1 MNLNSSSTK
10 CQVTFR
16 YLFFFSL
23 FLRADSVADDAFDN
37 LIQLQYL
44 FMKKNFITEISEKHF
59 KNVENLLILDIAVN
73 KIQKI
78 HRDAFKLEKLSEL
91 NLSQNNLKEIPKKLF
106 IALKSLKKLMLFSN
120 DLSHLSAGIFD
131 GLRWV
136 SISAHKWFWYTSR
149 LKRSCGKFFINFVAK
164 KFYLLHI
171 KELFCLKTFFLWFDF
186 SSLTNLLLNNN
197 NLKDFDANLFVP
209 LVNLQK
215 LWVVLF
221 ILNWWDFSF
230 AFAA

>member
-131 GLRWV
+131 GLR
-136 SISAHKWFWYTSR
+136 
-149 LKRSCGKFFINFVAK
+149 
-164 KFYLLHI
+164 
-171 KELFCLKTFFLWFDF
+171 
-186 SSLTNLLLNNN
+186 
-197 NLKDFDANLFVP
+197 
-209 LVNLQK
+209 
-215 LWVVLF
+215 
-221 ILNWWDFSF
+221 
-230 AFAA
+230 